1 MEYRYPL
8 KEEIVT
14 MLHGSGAPSALMGA
28 NGSYYID
35 DAAHTIYGPKSGGS
49 WGSPFSMGGPTG
61 VTGPTGPTGA
71 TGATGAT
78 GSHGIQVPKGDPG
91 GEIGNWSINETP
103 SGAIN
108 GTNVAFTLAHT
119 PAGQIMLYLNGQY
132 MTAGAGEDYT
142 ISGSTITMAAAP
154 IVGDKIRS
162 NYPY

>member
-8 KEEIVT
+8 KEEVVT
-14 MLHGSGAPSALMGA
+14 LLHGSGAPSALLGA

-35 DAAHTIYGPKSGGS
+35 DGAHTVYGPKTGGV
-49 WGSPFSMGGPTG
+49 WGSPFSM
-61 VTGPTGPTGA
+61 VGPTGA

-78 GSHGIQVPKGDPG
+78 GPQGIQGPKGDPG
-91 GEIGNWSINETP
+91 GEVGNWSINETP
-103 SGAIN
+103 AGAVN
-108 GTNVAFTLAHT
+108 GTNVTFTLAHT
-119 PAGQIMLYLNGQY
+119 PVGQIMLYLNGQY